1 MPMTYE
7 VELKFP
13 LANSSDVDS
22 VRERIDA
29 LGAKPID
36 TVMQR
41 DVYFAHP
48 ARDFAQ
54 TDEAF
59 RLRCVGEQNALTY
72 KGPLLD
78 AVTKTRREI
87 EVSVASGLDGANQI
101 VEMLTLLGFR
111 SVRDVLKRRTP
122 FHLAWQGREW
132 ELALDEVHEL
142 GCFLELE
149 TLATE
154 VDRDSARESLLALS
168 RELRL
173 GKSERRSYLRLL
185 LERDPSVSA

>member
-1 MPMTYE
+1 MIYE

-13 LANSSDVDS
+13 LAKSSGVPS
-22 VRERIDA
+22 IRERIIA
-29 LGAKPID
+29 LGATPSDAVI
-36 TVMQR
+36 QR

-78 AVTKTRREI
+78 AVTKSRREI
-87 EVSVASGLDGANQI
+87 EVSVASGLAAADQI

-111 SVRDVLKRRTP
+111 SVREVVKRRTP
-122 FHLAWQGREW
+122 FHLAWQGRDW

-142 GCFLELE
+142 GWFLELE

-154 VDRDSARESLLALS
+154 VDRDSARESLLALA
-168 RELRL
+168 RELGL

-185 LERDPSVSA
+185 LERDQSTSQ

>member
-1 MPMTYE
+1 MTYE

-13 LANSSDVDS
+13 LANSSDVTS
-22 VRERIDA
+22 VRERIVA

-36 TVMQR
+36 AVRQR

-78 AVTKTRREI
+78 AVTKSRREI
-87 EVSVASGLDGANQI
+87 EVSVASGLAA
-101 VEMLTLLGFR
+101 
-111 SVRDVLKRRTP
+111 S
-122 FHLAWQGREW
+122 
-132 ELALDEVHEL
+132 
-142 GCFLELE
+142 
-149 TLATE
+149 
-154 VDRDSARESLLALS
+154 
-168 RELRL
+168 
-173 GKSERRSYLRLL
+173 
-185 LERDPSVSA
+185 